1 MAVAIWD
8 YNNLLDLKSVELLP
22 ISFTIEKKYDTS
34 LVCMTKNSEL
44 CVLLITHMQDLSYNT
59 NQNYERTRTY
69 FTYYTCIS
77 SSV

>member
-8 YNNLLDLKSVELLP
+8 YNNLLDLKSAELLP
-22 ISFTIEKKYDTS
+22 VSFTIEKKHDTRI
-34 LVCMTKNSEL
+34 VYMTKNSEL

>member
-69 FTYYTCIS
+69 FTYYTCIF